1 MIVGERRSHVRRAE
15 DVILDDRMWR
25 VVSDGSKRRRSHG
38 RHVQRRHGRDATDG
52 RILKPTHQGQHRT
65 GGTGRSRTRRTAAA
79 RSSGDSR
86 GLSAVVYSKL
96 VASGQQ
102 RTVTRSSGLV
112 LTSPSNGGVVA
123 PRLSHHTTSRGSRGC
138 RPVSRERPA
147 VSRRGLSAMPRDRR
161 PGSRLN
167 AGAAT

>member
-52 RILKPTHQGQHRT
+52 GSEVVRRQSRVVGCRILKVSREWSAADCHTELWSRFDIT
-65 GGTGRSRTRRTAAA
+65 VERWRGGA
-79 RSSGDSR
+79 
-86 GLSAVVYSKL
+86 
-96 VASGQQ
+96 
-102 RTVTRSSGLV
+102 TVE
-112 LTSPSNGGVVA
+112 
-123 PRLSHHTTSRGSRGC
+123 HHTTSRGSRGC